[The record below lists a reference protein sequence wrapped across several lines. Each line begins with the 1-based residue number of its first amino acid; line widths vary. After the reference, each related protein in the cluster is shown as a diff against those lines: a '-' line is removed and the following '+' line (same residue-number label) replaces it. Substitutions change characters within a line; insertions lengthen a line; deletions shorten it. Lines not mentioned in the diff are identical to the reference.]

1 MIRLMRT
8 KLTILAALLVFSPY
22 LFSQKDSAPSGPAP
36 MALAVIK
43 IIDEHYLRAQAN
55 PLWNLAKEKILAG
68 DYHNPAEA
76 FQGIQTQLAILED
89 SELNL
94 LNSVEMAAT
103 QREALGEK
111 IGIGLPDFAIDRNID
126 SGEARVVT
134 PVVGSPAM
142 QAGIEP
148 RDVIAS
154 INGKGTNDMTH
165 EQIMHALRAGPAH
178 LVIHRGDQRMQVTL
192 QPSAEKVR
200 AVEFFV
206 RPARKE
212 KIGYIRIAQ
221 FTPDV
226 AAAVKNAISNLEQSG
241 VAAYVLDLRNNPGGF
256 LNAAREVAGIFA
268 TGTLGYKRSP
278 DNKREPVDATGKP
291 LTDKPLAILING
303 GTASAA
309 EFVASGLQGLHR
321 AILVGT
327 KTYGR
332 GRAQIFFPL
341 GDDYGLQVPSVELLT
356 LTGKGFKDTGI
367 APGLD
372 VLQSLLPEKDLGSV
386 RDRQFV
392 RAETELEKAKPQQCS
407 TASW

>member
-1 MIRLMRT
+1 MRT
-8 KLTILAALLVFSPY
+8 KLTVLAALLILSSY
-22 LFSQKDSAPSGPAP
+22 LFPQKDSTASVPVP
-36 MALAVIK
+36 MAHDVIK

-94 LNSVEMAAT
+94 LNSAEMAAT
-103 QREALGEK
+103 QNEALGEK
-111 IGIGLPDFAIDRNID
+111 IGIGLPDFAIDRKID

-165 EQIMHALRAGPAH
+165 EQVMEALRAGPVR
-178 LVIHRGDQRMQVTL
+178 LVLHRGDRRIQVTL
-192 QPSAEKVR
+192 QPSAER
-200 AVEFFV
+200 LQAVEFSA
-206 RPARKE
+206 RPTRKG

-241 VAAYVLDLRNNPGGF
+241 VSAYILDLRNNPGGY
-256 LNAAREVAGIFA
+256 LSAARETAGFFA

-278 DNKREPVDATGKP
+278 DDKREPVDVTGKP

-309 EFVASGLQGLHR
+309 EFLTGGLQGLQR

-332 GRAQIFFPL
+332 GRAQIFFPV
-341 GDDYGLQVPSVELLT
+341 GEDYGLQVPSVELLT
-356 LTGKGFKDTGI
+356 PAGKSFKDAGI
-367 APGLD
+367 APGIEVTEGL
-372 VLQSLLPEKDLGSV
+372 LQEKDRGGI

-392 RAETELEKAKPQQCS
+392 RAEAELEKQKPQR
-407 TASW
+407 

>member
-1 MIRLMRT
+1 VLTMIGFMQKKFRALAV
-8 KLTILAALLVFSPY
+8 LLILSPY
-22 LFSQKDSAPSGPAP
+22 LFSQKDSTPSGPPP
-36 MALAVIK
+36 MAQDVIK
-43 IIDEHYLRAQAN
+43 IIDGHYLRAQAN

-68 DYHNPAEA
+68 NYHNPAEA

-94 LNSVEMAAT
+94 LDSAGMAAT
-103 QREALGEK
+103 QSEALGEK
-111 IGIGLPDFAIDRNID
+111 IGIGLPDFAIDRKID

-165 EQIMHALRAGPAH
+165 EQVMQALRAGPAH
-178 LVIHRGDQRMQVTL
+178 LVIHRGERRMRITL
-192 QPSAEKVR
+192 QPSAEKLR

-206 RPARKE
+206 RPARKG

-226 AAAVKNAISNLEQSG
+226 AAAVKNAIGNLEQSG
-241 VAAYVLDLRNNPGGF
+241 VSAYVLDLRNDPGGF
-256 LNAAREVAGIFA
+256 LNAVREVAGFLA
-268 TGTLGYKRSP
+268 TGTLGYKRSSG
-278 DNKREPVDATGKP
+278 DKREPVDVTGKP

-309 EFVASGLQGLHR
+309 EFLAAGLQGLHR
-321 AILVGT
+321 AILVGA

-332 GRAQIFFPL
+332 GRAQIFFPV

-356 LTGKGFKDTGI
+356 PAGKGFKDNGI
-367 APGLD
+367 APGIE
-372 VLQSLLPEKDLGSV
+372 VAQGLLPEKDLGSL

-392 RAETELEKAKPQQCS
+392 RAVAELEKQEPQH
-407 TASW
+407 

>member
-1 MIRLMRT
+1 
-8 KLTILAALLVFSPY
+8 
-22 LFSQKDSAPSGPAP
+22 
-36 MALAVIK
+36 MAQDVIK

-68 DYHNPAEA
+68 NYHNPAEA
-76 FQGIQTQLAILED
+76 SQGIQTQLAILED

-94 LNSVEMAAT
+94 LNSAEMAAT
-103 QREALGEK
+103 QSEALGEK

-165 EQIMHALRAGPAH
+165 EQVMQALRAGPAH
-178 LVIHRGDQRMQVTL
+178 LAIHRGDRRMQVTL
-192 QPSAEKVR
+192 QPSAEKLR

-206 RPARKE
+206 KPTRKG

-226 AAAVKNAISNLEQSG
+226 AAAVKNAISNLEQSE
-241 VAAYVLDLRNNPGGF
+241 VSAYILDLRNNPGGF
-256 LNAAREVAGIFA
+256 LNAVREVAGFFA

-278 DNKREPVDATGKP
+278 DDKREPVDATGKP

-309 EFVASGLQGLHR
+309 EFLAGGLQGLQR

-356 LTGKGFKDTGI
+356 PAGKGFKDTGI
-367 APGLD
+367 APGIE
-372 VLQSLLPEKDLGSV
+372 VRQGILQEKDLGGI

-392 RAETELEKAKPQQCS
+392 RAEAELERQNPQH
-407 TASW
+407 

>member
-1 MIRLMRT
+1 
-8 KLTILAALLVFSPY
+8 
-22 LFSQKDSAPSGPAP
+22 
-36 MALAVIK
+36 MAQDVIK

-76 FQGIQTQLAILED
+76 FQGVQAQLAILED

-94 LNSVEMAAT
+94 LNSAEMAAT
-103 QREALGEK
+103 QSEALGEK
-111 IGIGLPDFAIDRNID
+111 IGIGLPDFAIDRKID

-134 PVVGSPAM
+134 PVMGSPAI
-142 QAGIEP
+142 QSGIEP

-165 EQIMHALRAGPAH
+165 EQVMQALRAGPVH
-178 LVIHRGDQRMQVTL
+178 LAIHRGDRRMQITL
-192 QPSAEKVR
+192 QPSAEKLR

-206 RPARKE
+206 RPTRRG

-226 AAAVKNAISNLEQSG
+226 AAAVKNAISDLEQSG
-241 VAAYVLDLRNNPGGF
+241 VSAYVLDLRNNPGGF
-256 LNAAREVAGIFA
+256 LNAVREVAGFFA
-268 TGTLGYKRSP
+268 SGTLGYKRSP
-278 DNKREPVDATGKP
+278 DDKREPVDATGQP

-309 EFVASGLQGLHR
+309 EFLAGGLQGLQR
-321 AILVGT
+321 AILVGA

-332 GRAQIFFPL
+332 GRAQIFFPVD
-341 GDDYGLQVPSVELLT
+341 DDYGLQVPSVELLT
-356 LTGKGFKDTGI
+356 PAGKSFKDTGI
-367 APGLD
+367 APGIEVPQGL
-372 VLQSLLPEKDLGSV
+372 LQEKDLGGI

-392 RAETELEKAKPQQCS
+392 RAEAELEKVRPADKIEKPQH
-407 TASW
+407 

>member
-1 MIRLMRT
+1 
-8 KLTILAALLVFSPY
+8 
-22 LFSQKDSAPSGPAP
+22 
-36 MALAVIK
+36 MARDVIK

-55 PLWNLAKEKILAG
+55 PLWNLAKDKILAG
-68 DYHNPAEA
+68 DYHNPVEA

-94 LNSVEMAAT
+94 LNSAEMAAT
-103 QREALGEK
+103 QSEALGEK
-111 IGIGLPDFAIDRNID
+111 IGIGLPDFAIDRNVD

-134 PVVGSPAM
+134 PVVGSPAI

-165 EQIMHALRAGPAH
+165 EQVMQALRAGPVH
-178 LVIHRGDQRMQVTL
+178 LAIHRGDRRVEVTL
-192 QPSAEKVR
+192 QPSAEKLR
-200 AVEFFV
+200 PVEFSV
-206 RPARKE
+206 SSARNE

-221 FTPDV
+221 FTPD
-226 AAAVKNAISNLEQSG
+226 AASAVKNAINNLEQSG
-241 VAAYVLDLRNNPGGF
+241 VSAYVLDLRNNPGGY
-256 LNAAREVAGIFA
+256 LNAVREVAGFFV

-278 DNKREPVDATGKP
+278 GDKREPVDATGKP

-309 EFVASGLQGLHR
+309 EFLAGGLQGLQR

-332 GRAQIFFPL
+332 SRAQIFFPVS
-341 GDDYGLQVPSVELLT
+341 DDYGLQVPSVELLT
-356 LTGKGFKDTGI
+356 PAGKGFKDSGI
-367 APGLD
+367 APGIEVERGLM
-372 VLQSLLPEKDLGSV
+372 QEKDRGGI
-386 RDRQFV
+386 RDRQLL
-392 RAETELEKAKPQQCS
+392 RAEVELEKQKPQH
-407 TASW
+407 